1 MRKVQLLTLAT
12 WMLVTTAL
20 TYWYVFIA
28 WHSTPIDAEYET
40 YPGFRLGFFA
50 ITFLPVLIV
59 ILALVLW
66 LEHRYLRN
74 G

>member
-1 MRKVQLLTLAT
+1 MRKVQLITLAI
-12 WMLVTTAL
+12 WVVVTTAL
-20 TYWYVFIA
+20 AFWYVFIA
-28 WHSTPIDAEYET
+28 WHSTPINAEYET

-59 ILALVLW
+59 VLVLAL
-66 LEHRYLRN
+66 